1 MKKWRIRELKY
12 SYFRIF
18 LTCFAIVALLF
29 VIAKAIPTFVSEQ
42 NVESDIQSGAFLDVV
57 RDTKSRAETWLFKS
71 QAENGLFV
79 YSFSPKNGE
88 YSTQNNELRQL
99 MGSRV
104 VSEQSHNNPNALLLH
119 EKNLAFMF
127 KYWYK
132 EDGNIAYIF
141 YDEKSKLGANA
152 MLLRTLVY
160 SPKFEEYGKEAEK
173 VARGIL
179 SLQNADGSFRP
190 WLIEPDYEYD
200 PAYLMTFY
208 SGEAILAL
216 VEYGERS
223 GKKEFTDAA
232 KLASDFYLQKYV
244 AELEE
249 NYYPAYVPWHTLA
262 YSKLYKITGEQ
273 KYADAIFTLNDKL
286 LELLDTA
293 NHKGRFFNPLTPQYG
308 TPHSASDG
316 VYTEGLAYA
325 YEVALLE
332 DDTVRAKRYRDAL
345 DLAVRNLASL
355 QYRAPLSG
363 SPLQFEVYNG
373 AIRTSTDSAWAR
385 IDNAQHSIDAFTKIL
400 EVVRE

>member
-1 MKKWRIRELKY
+1 MKKWLKRMPKY
-12 SYFRIF
+12 SSPTLVLI
-18 LTCFAIVALLF
+18 CFALIVVLF
-29 VIAKAIPTFVSEQ
+29 ATAKIIPLILAEQ
-42 NVESDIQSGAFLDVV
+42 KIEEDIRSSAFDDVV
-57 RDTKSRAETWLFKS
+57 RDTKSRAEKWLFRS
-71 QAENGLFV
+71 QTENGLFI

-104 VSEQSHNNPNALLLH
+104 VAEQSHDNRDILLLH
-119 EKNLAFMF
+119 EKNLEFIF

-132 EDGNIAYIF
+132 EDGDSAYIF

-152 MLLRTLVY
+152 MLLRALVY
-160 SPKFEEYGKEAEK
+160 SPKFEEYSSQAEK
-173 VARGIL
+173 VARGML

-200 PAYLMTFY
+200 SAYLMTFY

-216 VEYGERS
+216 VEYGEKS

-232 KLASDFYLQKYV
+232 IRAADFYLQKYV
-244 AELEE
+244 VELEA

-262 YSKLYKITGEQ
+262 YNKLYKITGEQ
-273 KYADAIFTLNDKL
+273 KYADAIFILNDKL
-286 LELLDTA
+286 LELLDTT
-293 NHKGRFFNPLTPQYG
+293 NYKGRFFNPLTPQYG

-325 YEVALLE
+325 YEIALLE
-332 DDTVRAKRYRDAL
+332 NDTVRAKRYLDAL
-345 DLAVRNLASL
+345 DLAVRNIASL
-355 QYRAPLSG
+355 QYRAPLPG
-363 SPLQFEVYNG
+363 SPLQFEVYDG
-373 AIRTSTDSAWAR
+373 AITTSAESAWAR

-400 EVVRE
+400 EVVKE